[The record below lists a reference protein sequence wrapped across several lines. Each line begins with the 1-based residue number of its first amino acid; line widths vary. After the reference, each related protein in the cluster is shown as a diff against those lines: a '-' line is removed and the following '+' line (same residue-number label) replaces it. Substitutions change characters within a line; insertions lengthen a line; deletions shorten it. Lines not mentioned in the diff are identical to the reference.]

1 MFPERQP
8 MRSGDLRPEFF
19 DVVEPCGATL
29 PLFCQAHCPVVGEA
43 KSYYRREPGGL
54 TTTRIREI
62 GVPAP
67 NWREYPPPDSYGL
80 ESSSSTLADMLPR
93 SRTR

>member
-29 PLFCQAHCPVVGEA
+29 PFFVRRIVRLWVRLKATTGE
-43 KSYYRREPGGL
+43 SQ
-54 TTTRIREI
+54 
-62 GVPAP
+62 
-67 NWREYPPPDSYGL
+67 
-80 ESSSSTLADMLPR
+80 
-93 SRTR
+93 